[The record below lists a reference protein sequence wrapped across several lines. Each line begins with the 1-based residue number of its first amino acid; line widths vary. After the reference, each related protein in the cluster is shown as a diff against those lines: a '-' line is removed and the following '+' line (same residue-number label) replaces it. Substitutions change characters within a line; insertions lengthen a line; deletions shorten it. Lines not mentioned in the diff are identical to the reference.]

1 MRPDAEAEGLP
12 TPAQLI
18 RGVAAA
24 PTFASLHDRDFRW
37 FFFASLSQN
46 AAMNMQMLARGFL
59 VFWLTGSYAALG
71 TLALVHAVS
80 MLAFSLYGGVLADGR
95 SKRMILQ
102 LGQIAA
108 ALNAAAVAT
117 LLFAD
122 LLRWEHLLIAAFA
135 QGITSGLMMPARQ
148 AMPPEIVQPSLL
160 QNAVSL
166 NTANMN
172 VMRLLGPAL
181 AGVLLAVTEAE
192 WVYTIMTALFVLSII
207 LLARVPKRAP
217 QPRSMSAAN
226 VIRELREGFSYI
238 RRTPTVFSLLAIG
251 FTTSLLGM
259 PYIRLMPG
267 FVADVLNGDSAQLG
281 ILMSLAGLGSLTGAL
296 ALASLRSR
304 RRGRLLLL
312 SMVVM
317 GLGLTAFSA
326 STFFALSIVLM
337 FVVGIGEAGRQA
349 LNVVLIHQYADDA
362 YRGRV
367 MSVLMT
373 QVGTMALGAFIV
385 GLIAEVVGPQVGLG
399 SFAVL
404 LVLVAIVVHLFVPR
418 VREIQ

>member
-1 MRPDAEAEGLP
+1 
-12 TPAQLI
+12 
-18 RGVAAA
+18 
-24 PTFASLHDRDFRW
+24 
-37 FFFASLSQN
+37 
-46 AAMNMQMLARGFL
+46 MNMQMLARGFL
-59 VFWLTGSYAALG
+59 VFDLTGSYAALG
-71 TLALVHAVS
+71 TLALVHAIS

-108 ALNAAAVAT
+108 ALNAAVVAT

-122 LLRWEHLLIAAFA
+122 LLRWEHLLAAAFA
-135 QGITSGLMMPARQ
+135 QGVTSGLMMPARQ

-192 WVYTIMTALFVLSII
+192 WAYTIMTVLFVISIV

-217 QPRSMSAAN
+217 RPRSMSAAN
-226 VIRELREGFSYI
+226 VLRELREGFSYI
-238 RRTPTVFSLLAIG
+238 RRTPTVFSLLAVG

-281 ILMSLAGLGSLTGAL
+281 ILMSLAGFGSLTGAL

-326 STFFALSIVLM
+326 STIFVLSIVVM

-373 QVGTMALGAFIV
+373 QVATMALGAFIV
-385 GLIAEVVGPQVGLG
+385 GLIAEVFGPQVGLG
-399 SFAVL
+399 SFALL
-404 LVLVAIVVHLFVPR
+404 LVLVAIALHLFVPR

>member
-1 MRPDAEAEGLP
+1 
-12 TPAQLI
+12 
-18 RGVAAA
+18 
-24 PTFASLHDRDFRW
+24 
-37 FFFASLSQN
+37 
-46 AAMNMQMLARGFL
+46 MNMQMLARGFL

-122 LLRWEHLLIAAFA
+122 LLRWEHLLVAAFA
-135 QGITSGLMMPARQ
+135 QGVTSGLMMPARQ
-148 AMPPEIVQPSLL
+148 AMPPEIVEPSLL

-192 WVYTIMTALFVLSII
+192 WAYTIMTVLFVISIV
-207 LLARVPKRAP
+207 LLARVPKLAP
-217 QPRSMSAAN
+217 RPRSMSAAN
-226 VIRELREGFSYI
+226 VMRELREGFTYI

-281 ILMSLAGLGSLTGAL
+281 ILMSLAGFGSLTGAL

-326 STFFALSIVLM
+326 SSIFAISIVLM
-337 FVVGIGEAGRQA
+337 FIVGIGEAGRQA

-385 GLIAEVVGPQVGLG
+385 GLIAEAVGPQVGLG
-399 SFAVL
+399 SFALL

>member
-1 MRPDAEAEGLP
+1 
-12 TPAQLI
+12 
-18 RGVAAA
+18 
-24 PTFASLHDRDFRW
+24 
-37 FFFASLSQN
+37 
-46 AAMNMQMLARGFL
+46 MNMQMLARGFL

-122 LLRWEHLLIAAFA
+122 LLRWEHLLVAAFA
-135 QGITSGLMMPARQ
+135 QGVTSGLMMPARQ
-148 AMPPEIVQPSLL
+148 AMPPEIVEPSLL

-192 WVYTIMTALFVLSII
+192 WAYTIMTVLFVISIV

-217 QPRSMSAAN
+217 RPRSMSAAN
-226 VIRELREGFSYI
+226 VMRELREGFTYI

-281 ILMSLAGLGSLTGAL
+281 ILMSLAGFGSLTGAL

-326 STFFALSIVLM
+326 SSIFAISIVLM
-337 FVVGIGEAGRQA
+337 FIVGIGEAGRQA

-385 GLIAEVVGPQVGLG
+385 GLIAEAVGPQVGLG

>member
-1 MRPDAEAEGLP
+1 
-12 TPAQLI
+12 
-18 RGVAAA
+18 
-24 PTFASLHDRDFRW
+24 
-37 FFFASLSQN
+37 
-46 AAMNMQMLARGFL
+46 MNMQMLARGFL

-122 LLRWEHLLIAAFA
+122 LLRWEHLLVAAFA
-135 QGITSGLMMPARQ
+135 QGVTSGLMMPARQ
-148 AMPPEIVQPSLL
+148 AMPPEIVEPSLL

-192 WVYTIMTALFVLSII
+192 WAYTIMTVLFVISIV
-207 LLARVPKRAP
+207 LLARVPKLAP
-217 QPRSMSAAN
+217 RPRSMSAAN
-226 VIRELREGFSYI
+226 VMRELREGFTYI

-281 ILMSLAGLGSLTGAL
+281 ILMSLAGFGSLTGAL

-326 STFFALSIVLM
+326 SSIFAISIVLM
-337 FVVGIGEAGRQA
+337 FIVGIGEAGRQA
-349 LNVVLIHQYADDA
+349 LNVVLIHQYADAA

-385 GLIAEVVGPQVGLG
+385 GLIAEAVGPQVGLG
-399 SFAVL
+399 SFALL

>member
-1 MRPDAEAEGLP
+1 
-12 TPAQLI
+12 
-18 RGVAAA
+18 
-24 PTFASLHDRDFRW
+24 
-37 FFFASLSQN
+37 
-46 AAMNMQMLARGFL
+46 MNMQMLARGFL
-59 VFWLTGSYAALG
+59 VFDLTGSYAALG

-80 MLAFSLYGGVLADGR
+80 MLTFSLYGGVLADGR

-108 ALNAAAVAT
+108 AINAAVVAA

-135 QGITSGLMMPARQ
+135 QGVTSGLMMPARQ
-148 AMPPEIVQPSLL
+148 AMPPEIVQHSLL

-192 WVYTIMTALFVLSII
+192 WVYTIMTALFVISIV

-217 QPRSMSAAN
+217 RPRSMSAAN
-226 VIRELREGFSYI
+226 VIRELREGFTYI

-296 ALASLRSR
+296 VLASLRSR
-304 RRGRLLLL
+304 RRGKLLLL

-317 GLGLTAFSA
+317 GIGLTAFSA
-326 STFFALSIVLM
+326 SSIFVLSIVLM
-337 FVVGIGEAGRQA
+337 FVVGVGEAGRQA
-349 LNVVLIHQYADDA
+349 LNVVLIHQYAEDA

-373 QVGTMALGAFIV
+373 QVGTMALGAFVV
-385 GLIAEVVGPQVGLG
+385 GLIAEFVGPQVGLG